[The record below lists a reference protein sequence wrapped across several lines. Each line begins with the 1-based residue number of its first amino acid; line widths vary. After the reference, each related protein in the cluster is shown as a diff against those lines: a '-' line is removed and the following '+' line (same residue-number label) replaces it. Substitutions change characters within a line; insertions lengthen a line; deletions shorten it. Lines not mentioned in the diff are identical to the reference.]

1 MDETTILEDIRGAE
15 TIEAAIAYTIGA
27 ASTCWSEEQ
36 KGEFLVDQ
44 ANELG
49 AALRD
54 RIEDL
59 VRYTIRSTMAMTA
72 DTLRKG

>member
-44 ANELG
+44 ANEL
-49 AALRD
+49 ADALKD
-54 RIEDL
+54 RIEVL
-59 VRYTIRSTMAMTA
+59 VRETIKTTMAMTA
-72 DTLRKG
+72 DALRKG